1 MQDHG
6 IACTRG
12 GDIGTCCTR
21 KGHVLEQR
29 PPDLGQVGRDQV
41 RRRPRRPRR
50 PRDRDC
56 PGRVLASSDP
66 FGCHQPQPWLSLCS
80 SPQLLEQLLPLPRPL
95 PWLLHPILPWAW
107 LWLSPLA
114 LHLEHILSTSQGGV
128 NSHRCSYM
136 REHADIAKSR
146 FYTRFRVKWPRW
158 HNEPQIQMRGCLP
171 NELELGWG
179 RVHSSLVGILS
190 NFKASDGGFLG
201 WGD

>member
-66 FGCHQPQPWLSLCS
+66 FGCHQAQPWLSLVLRHSFWS
-80 SPQLLEQLLPLPRPL
+80 SCY
-95 PWLLHPILPWAW
+95 
-107 LWLSPLA
+107 LSFALA
-114 LHLEHILSTSQGGV
+114 FAPDFALGLAVAVTTRTSPGAYSFHLTRGV

>member
-80 SPQLLEQLLPLPRPL
+80 SPQLLEQLLPFLCLGFCTRFCLGPGCGCHHSHFTWSIFFP
-95 PWLLHPILPWAW
+95 PHK
-107 LWLSPLA
+107 
-114 LHLEHILSTSQGGV
+114 GGV

-190 NFKASDGGFLG
+190 NFKA
-201 WGD
+201 

>member
-66 FGCHQPQPWLSLCS
+66 FGCHQAQPWLSLVLRHSFWS
-80 SPQLLEQLLPLPRPL
+80 SCYLCHGLCLGFCTRFCLGPGCGCHHSHFTWSIFFPP
-95 PWLLHPILPWAW
+95 HK
-107 LWLSPLA
+107 
-114 LHLEHILSTSQGGV
+114 GGV